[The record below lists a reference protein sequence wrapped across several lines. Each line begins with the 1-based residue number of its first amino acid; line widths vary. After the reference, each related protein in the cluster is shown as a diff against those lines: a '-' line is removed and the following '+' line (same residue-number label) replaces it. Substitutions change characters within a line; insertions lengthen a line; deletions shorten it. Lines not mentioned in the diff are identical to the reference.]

1 MGVWVGKGGPF
12 LSNCVLVNASMWFL
26 PTYVHREW
34 CARYNYTEDAGLP
47 YFNRAAVKA
56 TGNWYYTSALESMGV
71 KFCFHYHSVNIGPSY
86 K

>member
-1 MGVWVGKGGPF
+1 MTGVGRLVVSISSVTF
-12 LSNCVLVNASMWFL
+12 L
-26 PTYVHREW
+26 
-34 CARYNYTEDAGLP
+34 YTEDADLP

-56 TGNWYYTSALESMGV
+56 TGIWYYTSALDAMGA